1 MSKWRA
7 VTIDEHRDGETH
19 EIARGNMDGSWWV
32 DWDRVGWF
40 LEARADSLD
49 DRPGVMML
57 KLLMAARGSYR
68 EVTFERAEEIAAE
81 YGALIGE
88 PEPEKASA
96 MAAKGGFW

>member
-32 DWDRVGWF
+32 DWDRVGRF

-57 KLLMAARGSYR
+57 KLLMAGRGLYP
-68 EVTFERAEEIAAE
+68 EVTFERSEQIAAE
-81 YGALIGE
+81 YGALVGK
-88 PEPEKASA
+88 PEPAVVPE
-96 MAAKGGFW
+96 MVAKGGFW

>member
-7 VTIDEHRDGETH
+7 VTIDEHRDGEPL

-32 DWDRVGWF
+32 DWDRVGRF
-40 LEARADSLD
+40 LETRAASLD

-57 KLLMAARGSYR
+57 KLLVAARGSFC

-81 YGALIGE
+81 YGGFIGK
-88 PEPEKASA
+88 PEPAVVPE